1 MPDGPV
7 SPRNTRHHSAVVAQI
22 GQRIVGGEY
31 AIGQIL
37 PREEEFVDELD
48 VGRGVVREA
57 IRVLASKGLVE
68 ARPKR
73 GTQVLPTSRWQQL
86 DPDILSWRI
95 SGDSGGHFLRD
106 LMELRAMIEPAASAH
121 AAARASDTDLSLISA
136 LARELKQS
144 EGHEEHLIETDM
156 RFHKALLKASHNDLL
171 MQASAA
177 IEASLRLSRDVTV
190 SMGHFARVTEHTD
203 VAAAIASRSPSRA
216 RRAMSQLIEMSS
228 EDITS
233 VLGPT
238 WLQDG
243 I

>member
-1 MPDGPV
+1 M
-7 SPRNTRHHSAVVAQI
+7 VAQI

-37 PREEEFVDELD
+37 PREKEFVDELE

-57 IRVLASKGLVE
+57 VRVLASKGLVE

-86 DPDILSWRI
+86 DPDILGWRI

-121 AAARASDTDLSLISA
+121 AAVRASDTDLSLISS

-144 EGHEEHLIETDM
+144 EDHEEHLIETDM
-156 RFHKALLKASHNDLL
+156 RFHKALLTASHNDLL

-177 IEASLRLSRDVTV
+177 IEASLRLSREVTV
-190 SMGHFARVTEHTD
+190 SMGHFARVAKHAD
-203 VAAAIASRSPSRA
+203 VADAIIARSPARA

-228 EDITS
+228 ADITS
-233 VLGPT
+233 VLGSS
-238 WLQDG
+238 WLQEG